1 MMASNLSR
9 IVESSTA
16 TRDHVLPSGLLGASI
31 TKNLKRRKPFNP
43 KD

>member
-16 TRDHVLPSGLLGASI
+16 TRDHVLPSDLLGASI
-31 TKNLKRRKPFNP
+31 TKKHQTS
-43 KD
+43 